1 MGPSITDWIMVGI
14 TAIYVVATIAIFI
27 ANIISANSA
36 KNQLKESHDNLM
48 SLVDWIACLFCSWK
62 HSQERKVTV

>member
-27 ANIISANSA
+27 ANLISANSA
-36 KNQLKESHDNLM
+36 KKLHLRQAPSRAKRQLRIIISREKR
-48 SLVDWIACLFCSWK
+48 LFFSFL
-62 HSQERKVTV
+62 